1 MFKQPRKYVAAILMA
16 VFITLAAGASPSQ
29 AAPAV
34 SPVGYVD
41 FIYLVEHHPD
51 TVKANAALQ
60 AEQET
65 AKQEFADKSA
75 GLGEQEKQ
83 QLDRELSQRVEQK
96 RLALLKP
103 ISDKVVAA
111 ANEVAQEKGLSI
123 VIGKREVV
131 CGGVDITGDVLQ
143 KLGGK

>member
-16 VFITLAAGASPSQ
+16 FLITLAGTSPSQ
-29 AAPAV
+29 AAPAA
-34 SPVGYVD
+34 STVGYVD
-41 FIYLVEHHPD
+41 FIYLVEHHPAAA
-51 TVKANAALQ
+51 KANEALK
-60 AEQET
+60 AEQEA

-75 GLGEQEKQ
+75 GLSDQEKQ
-83 QLDRELSQRVEQK
+83 QLDQELSRRVEQK

-103 ISDKVVAA
+103 LSDQVVAA
-111 ANEVAQEKGLSI
+111 ANAVAKEKGLSI

-131 CGGVDITGDVLQ
+131 CGGVDITEAVLK